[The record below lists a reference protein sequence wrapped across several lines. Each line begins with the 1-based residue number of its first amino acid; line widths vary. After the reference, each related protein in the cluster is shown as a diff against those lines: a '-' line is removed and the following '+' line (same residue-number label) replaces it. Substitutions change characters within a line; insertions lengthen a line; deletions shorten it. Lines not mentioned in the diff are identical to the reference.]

1 MASKI
6 KYFCASCGDSFSKW
20 SGQCPS
26 CGEWNTLTETRGLEL
41 VSGKGAKSAR
51 AVLSEKP
58 VKIKDVTLDE
68 SVRIRTG
75 SGEFDRVLGGGI
87 VKGSLILVGGDPGIG
102 KSTLLL
108 QMCTGLSEKGVSI
121 LYVSGE
127 ESKEQI
133 AGRSRRLGQNL
144 SEMLLFCETD
154 LDIIKEVILKVK
166 PEVVII
172 DSIQT
177 MKRESQGSIQQLK
190 DSTETFLRISKENN
204 ISFFIIGHV
213 TKEGV
218 VAGPK
223 MLEHMVDT
231 VLYLEGD
238 NFSYRILRAVKNRF
252 GATNEVAVFDMRKE
266 GLFEVKDPS
275 KYLLK
280 DMPNAPGSVIAA
292 TMQGSRTI
300 LVEVQALTCYTNF
313 NFPKRAVLGADF
325 NRVNIIIAVL
335 EKRLGLKLSNCDVYV
350 NVAGGLKVNEP
361 ALDLAIAAAIIS
373 SYKNSKNES
382 KIISFGEIGLTGEVR
397 GVSFSKTRIEA
408 KLSDSIMIVP
418 KVNYEKMPSVYP
430 ISNVA
435 ELMNLI

>member
-1 MASKI
+1 MAGKV
-6 KYFCASCGDSFSKW
+6 KFFCSECGDTFTKW
-20 SGQCPS
+20 LGKCPS
-26 CGEWNTLTETRGLEL
+26 CGAWNSFTETSGLE
-41 VSGKGAKSAR
+41 VRTKGLKGIKGISFDA
-51 AVLSEKP
+51 P
-58 VKIKDVTLDE
+58 VKIKDVPIEE
-68 SVRIRTG
+68 SSRILTG

-87 VKGSLILVGGDPGIG
+87 VRGSLVLVGGDPGIG

-108 QMCTGLSEKGVSI
+108 QMCGGLSKRGVSI
-121 LYVSGE
+121 LYISGE
-127 ESKEQI
+127 ESREQI
-133 AGRSRRLGQNL
+133 AGRSKRLGQTL

-154 LDIIKEVILKVK
+154 LDVVKEVILRVK

-177 MKRESQGSIQQLK
+177 MRKDSQGNIQQIK
-190 DSTETFLRISKENN
+190 EATEAFLRISKENN

-213 TKEGV
+213 TKEGT

-231 VLYLEGD
+231 VLYFEGD

-252 GATNEVAVFDMRKE
+252 GATNEVAVFDMKKE
-266 GLFEVKDPS
+266 GLVEVKDPS

-280 DMPNAPGSVIAA
+280 DKPNAPGSVIAA
-292 TMQGSRTI
+292 TMQGSRAI
-300 LVEVQALTCYTNF
+300 LVEVQALTCETNF

-325 NRVNIIIAVL
+325 NRVNIIVAVL
-335 EKRLGLKLSNCDVYV
+335 EKRLGLRLSNCDVYV

-373 SYKNSKNES
+373 SYKNSKNSS

-397 GVSFSKTRIEA
+397 GVNFSKTRIES
-408 KLSDSIMIVP
+408 KLSDAIMIVP
-418 KVNYEKMPSVYP
+418 KVNYEKIHSVYP

-435 ELMNLI
+435 ELVNLI